1 MAVPFWGSKWGL
13 AVLRL
18 QLSVCGGVYFDVVRP
33 FTDARQCEPVLSVN
47 SWGGAVSLCDGCT
60 EYLVPVTSNSP
71 IVRVPRRG

>member
-33 FTDARQCEPVLSVN
+33 FTDARQCEPVLSVT
-47 SWGGAVSLCDGCT
+47 SRGGAVSWCGWFMMNLGM
-60 EYLVPVTSNSP
+60 
-71 IVRVPRRG
+71 IK